1 MSIFVTTDKH
11 VYGEV
16 YLYYGIDLKLCEY
29 IMLKITFLLSWLY
42 TEHRKDRMMKE
53 QKEPEAMINHKS
65 EDATDHGGFKTS
77 STRIVDTQKGTQ
89 KAAMM
94 NGIDNVAFES
104 EQL

>member
-1 MSIFVTTDKH
+1 
-11 VYGEV
+11 
-16 YLYYGIDLKLCEY
+16 
-29 IMLKITFLLSWLY
+29 MLKMIFLFSWLY
-42 TEHRKDRMMKE
+42 TEHRKDRTMKE

-65 EDATDHGGFKTS
+65 EDAIDHGGFKTS

-104 EQL
+104 EQLWSRDYYAWSFC